1 MKSKDVL
8 KPPAIARIARRSRS
22 NFVIPGSR
30 SARPSSLGAVCNV
43 TRVPVVDP
51 PRGRIASS
59 GRNGQANVNCLRS
72 GSSPCAAPRS
82 AAASSARS
90 PTRLRSVT
98 SLRRRSELCS
108 RLRQDRERS
117 SLLQRESS
125 WLFLRCS
132 HCVDEAEIAR
142 ERELDGHLFR
152 IEAEREPQEIQLEAL
167 FDTGENAKQPQD
179 TELPARS
186 ARRYCNEVRA

>member
-30 SARPSSLGAVCNV
+30 SARHSPLGAVCNV
-43 TRVPVVDP
+43 TRAPVVDP

-82 AAASSARS
+82 AAASNARR
-90 PTRLRSVT
+90 PMRLTSVT
-98 SLRRRSELCS
+98 SIRRGSGLCS
-108 RLRQDRERS
+108 RLREDRERS

-125 WLFLRCS
+125 LFFLRGS
-132 HCVDEAEIAR
+132 HCIDEAEIAR
-142 ERELDGHLFR
+142 ERELDGQLFR

-167 FDTGENAKQPQD
+167 FDTREKGEKPQ
-179 TELPARS
+179 
-186 ARRYCNEVRA
+186 